1 MPLTSDERYQL
12 YHYMRQ
18 SRAIEDAAWALAG
31 QGRLVGRLYTGHG
44 QEAIPV
50 GCAFALADGDVVA
63 PMYRDMGA
71 HLVRGIRPLE
81 VFAQYMG
88 KRDSSN
94 GGTDSGLHM
103 GDMARGIVG
112 MISVLP
118 DSLPVTVGVALA
130 FKLRREPR
138 VAMTFFGEGSTSTGA
153 WHEALNM
160 AAVLKVPAVLVCEN
174 NHWALSTPTE
184 REYAAGAIAD
194 RAHGYGMPGV
204 RVDGNDVEA
213 VYEAAQ
219 AAVARARLG
228 DGPTL
233 IECVTFRMRG
243 HSIIDAAEYVP
254 AEQRSAWAARDPI
267 ARQYER
273 LVAAGLWD
281 AEREAAL
288 DAALRA
294 EIDAAVDVAA
304 ALPDPDPGDVARGV
318 FAADDVP
325 TTRLPAEAREDLA
338 AHGYPAAF
346 RTPRPWPPAPAA
358 MGDDAPV
365 AHGAARAGEVRDA

>member
-50 GCAFALADGDVVA
+50 GCAFALADGDVIA

-71 HLVRGIRPLE
+71 HLVRGIRPVE

-174 NHWALSTPTE
+174 NQWALSTPTD
-184 REYAAGAIAD
+184 REYAAGSIAD
-194 RAHGYGMPGV
+194 RAHGYGLPGV

-213 VYEAAQ
+213 VYEAAR
-219 AAVARARLG
+219 AAVARARIG
-228 DGPTL
+228 EGPTL
-233 IECVTFRMRG
+233 IECMTFRMRG
-243 HSIIDAAEYVP
+243 HSIIDPADYVP
-254 AEQRSAWAARDPI
+254 AAQREAWAARDPL

-281 AEREAAL
+281 DAREAAL
-288 DAALRA
+288 VESFRV
-294 EIDAAVDVAA
+294 EIDDAIDVAA
-304 ALPDPDPGDVARGV
+304 ALEDPRPEDAGAGV
-318 FAADDVP
+318 WATTDAP
-325 TTRLPAEAREDLA
+325 TTRLPAAALA
-338 AHGYPAAF
+338 ELIHQGYPDEFRVTRPMSPPSTDVGAMAAE
-346 RTPRPWPPAPAA
+346 PATVAVREPN
-358 MGDDAPV
+358 DA
-365 AHGAARAGEVRDA
+365 

>member
-50 GCAFALADGDVVA
+50 GCAFALTDGDVVA

-94 GGTDSGLHM
+94 GGTDSGLHL

-160 AAVLKVPAVLVCEN
+160 AAVLKVPAILVCEN
-174 NHWALSTPTE
+174 NHWALSTPHE
-184 REYAAGAIAD
+184 REYAAGAIVD
-194 RAHGYGMPGV
+194 RAHGYGMPGI

-243 HSIIDAAEYVP
+243 HSIIDPAEYVP

-288 DAALRA
+288 DTALRA
-294 EIDAAVDVAA
+294 EIDAAVDAAA
-304 ALPDPDPGDVARGV
+304 ALPDPDPDDVDRGV
-318 FAADDVP
+318 IAADDAP
-325 TTRLPAEAREDLA
+325 TTRLPAEARAALA

-358 MGDDAPV
+358 MGDGSPGDG
-365 AHGAARAGEVRDA
+365 GAARDGEVTHA

>member
-1 MPLTSDERYQL
+1 MALTSDERCQL

-50 GCAFALADGDVVA
+50 GCAFALTDGDIIA

-71 HLVRGIRPLE
+71 HLVRGVRPLE

-88 KRDSSN
+88 KRDSST
-94 GGTDSGLHM
+94 GGTDSGLHL

-118 DSLPVTVGVALA
+118 DSLPVTVGAALA

-138 VAMTFFGEGSTSTGA
+138 VAMTFFGEGSTSTRA

-184 REYAAGAIAD
+184 REYAAASIAD

-219 AAVARARLG
+219 VAVARARVG

-243 HSIIDAAEYVP
+243 HSIIDPADYVP

-267 ARQYER
+267 ARHYER

-281 AEREAAL
+281 SEREQAL

-294 EIDAAVDVAA
+294 EIDAAIDEAA
-304 ALPDPDPGDVARGV
+304 ALPDPDPDDVTRGV
-318 FAADDVP
+318 FAFDEAP
-325 TTRLPAEAREDLA
+325 STRLPAAARAALA
-338 AHGYPAAF
+338 THGYPDAF
-346 RTPRPWPPAPAA
+346 RAPRPWPAA
-358 MGDDAPV
+358 TA
-365 AHGAARAGEVRDA
+365 GAGGGRDA

>member
-50 GCAFALADGDVVA
+50 GCAFALADGDVIA

-71 HLVRGIRPLE
+71 HLVRGIRPVE

-174 NHWALSTPTE
+174 NQWALSTPTE
-184 REYAAGAIAD
+184 REYAAGSIAD
-194 RAHGYGMPGV
+194 RAHGYGLPGV

-213 VYEAAQ
+213 VYEAAR
-219 AAVARARLG
+219 AAVARARIG
-228 DGPTL
+228 EGPTL
-233 IECVTFRMRG
+233 IECMTFRMRG
-243 HSIIDAAEYVP
+243 HSIIDPADYVP
-254 AEQRSAWAARDPI
+254 AAQREAWAARDPL
-267 ARQYER
+267 ARQFER

-281 AEREAAL
+281 DAREAAL
-288 DAALRA
+288 VESFRV
-294 EIDAAVDVAA
+294 EIDDAIDVAA
-304 ALPDPDPGDVARGV
+304 ALEDPRPEDVGAGV
-318 FAADDVP
+318 WATTDAP
-325 TTRLPAEAREDLA
+325 ATRLPAAALA
-338 AHGYPAAF
+338 ELVDQGYPDDF
-346 RTPRPWPPAPAA
+346 RVPRPMSPPPADVLAMPAHA
-358 MGDDAPV
+358 AAGADRERNDA
-365 AHGAARAGEVRDA
+365 